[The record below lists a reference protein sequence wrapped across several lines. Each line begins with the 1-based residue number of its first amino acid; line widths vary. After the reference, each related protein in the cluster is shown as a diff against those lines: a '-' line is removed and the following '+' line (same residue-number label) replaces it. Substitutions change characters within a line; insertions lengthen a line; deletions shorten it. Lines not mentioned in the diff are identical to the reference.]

1 MTEYVK
7 VSCVSM
13 FRQTY
18 MIPVDELQQ
27 ENTEIDILQDPAK
40 QIEWAEDSVSSES
53 VDEFSQK
60 WLGETITES
69 SILTTD
75 QVLDL
80 FDKDYVVLNINKI
93 WDNYL
98 NNKEWNPPAYVYENN
113 LLLLNDEYDMYCDYI
128 KWKKN
133 IHNMNK
139 EINRT
144 KFWKYIIRVI
154 EFRTIEFLLY

>member
-1 MTEYVK
+1 
-7 VSCVSM
+7 M

-40 QIEWAEDSVSSES
+40 QIEWAEDSVASEA

-80 FDKDYVVLNINKI
+80 FDKDNPNLVDE
-93 WDNYL
+93 WDRERKLKFVRNW
-98 NNKEWNPPAYVYENN
+98 KVPAHPTAN
-113 LLLLNDEYDMYCDYI
+113 
-128 KWKKN
+128 
-133 IHNMNK
+133 
-139 EINRT
+139 
-144 KFWKYIIRVI
+144 
-154 EFRTIEFLLY
+154 

>member
-18 MIPVDELQQ
+18 VIPVDELQQ

-40 QIEWAEDSVSSES
+40 QIEWAEDSVASEA

-80 FDKDYVVLNINKI
+80 FDKDNPNLVDE
-93 WDNYL
+93 WDRERKLKFVRNW
-98 NNKEWNPPAYVYENN
+98 KVPAHPTA
-113 LLLLNDEYDMYCDYI
+113 
-128 KWKKN
+128 K
-133 IHNMNK
+133 
-139 EINRT
+139 
-144 KFWKYIIRVI
+144 
-154 EFRTIEFLLY
+154 

>member
-7 VSCVSM
+7 VSCVSI

-18 MIPVDELQQ
+18 MIPVDDLQK

-40 QIEWAEDSVSSES
+40 QIEWAEDCVASES
-53 VDEFSQK
+53 ADEFSQK

-80 FDKDYVVLNINKI
+80 FDKDNPNLV
-93 WDNYL
+93 
-98 NNKEWNPPAYVYENN
+98 KEWDRERKLKFIRN
-113 LLLLNDEYDMYCDYI
+113 
-128 KWKKN
+128 WKLPTN
-133 IHNMNK
+133 SP
-139 EINRT
+139 T
-144 KFWKYIIRVI
+144 K
-154 EFRTIEFLLY
+154 